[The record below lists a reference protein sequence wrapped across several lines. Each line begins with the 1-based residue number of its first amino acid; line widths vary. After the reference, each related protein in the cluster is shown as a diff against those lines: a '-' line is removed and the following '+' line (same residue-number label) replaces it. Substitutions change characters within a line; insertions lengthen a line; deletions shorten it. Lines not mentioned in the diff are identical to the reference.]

1 MGVFSVVP
9 TNKREHYQ
17 LLHSSA
23 SRTSELPPMNCEV
36 RPSPMSPHSRDSL
49 EQAFVYILAERCR
62 ENAIRRQVYN
72 SLIFLLIYHDNS
84 FYVESGVGVFRF

>member
-1 MGVFSVVP
+1 
-9 TNKREHYQ
+9 
-17 LLHSSA
+17 
-23 SRTSELPPMNCEV
+23 MNCEV

-84 FYVESGVGVFRF
+84 FYVESGVGGLQILGKVNPRNCIEISEDPVIFLFC